1 MYNTVKIKIKGKNV
15 IRFIQKINKNNIE
28 IYNIDKI
35 NRNEMIIIIN
45 YNDLEKI
52 NKIKT
57 IYEIQIINYYG
68 INKIKK
74 QIKKHQI
81 LLFCLLIGLVLLI
94 FLTNIIFKVEVIY
107 NDSKIRN
114 MMIKELSNYDIKP
127 YKMVK
132 TYEEIQQIKKQI
144 LNKYKDK
151 IEWMEIERS
160 GTKYIVRL
168 EERIKN
174 KEKKETKERNIVALE
189 NAVIMEIDAEK
200 GDVVKKV
207 GDYVKKGDIIIS
219 GSINLNEETKALV
232 SAKGKVYGEVW
243 YQVTVKVPVHYYS
256 KQKTNQKQNW
266 YYLKIGNKKIN
277 LFHKSYQ
284 NSINQ
289 KQILLKNNIIPIM
302 LVKEYQQEVKIKDQ
316 IYLEDEALEIAYNQV
331 KKTISKKLTEKE
343 KIISIKKLKQ
353 TEKDSKIIVEFFVSL
368 KKDITNFADIE
379 EELDVRDNKQ
389 LS

>member
-35 NRNEMIIIIN
+35 NRNEIN

-144 LNKYKDK
+144 LK
-151 IEWMEIERS
+151 
-160 GTKYIVRL
+160 
-168 EERIKN
+168 
-174 KEKKETKERNIVALE
+174 
-189 NAVIMEIDAEK
+189 
-200 GDVVKKV
+200 
-207 GDYVKKGDIIIS
+207 
-219 GSINLNEETKALV
+219 
-232 SAKGKVYGEVW
+232 
-243 YQVTVKVPVHYYS
+243 
-256 KQKTNQKQNW
+256 
-266 YYLKIGNKKIN
+266 
-277 LFHKSYQ
+277 
-284 NSINQ
+284 
-289 KQILLKNNIIPIM
+289 LLI
-302 LVKEYQQEVKIKDQ
+302 
-316 IYLEDEALEIAYNQV
+316 
-331 KKTISKKLTEKE
+331 
-343 KIISIKKLKQ
+343 
-353 TEKDSKIIVEFFVSL
+353 
-368 KKDITNFADIE
+368 
-379 EELDVRDNKQ
+379 
-389 LS
+389 